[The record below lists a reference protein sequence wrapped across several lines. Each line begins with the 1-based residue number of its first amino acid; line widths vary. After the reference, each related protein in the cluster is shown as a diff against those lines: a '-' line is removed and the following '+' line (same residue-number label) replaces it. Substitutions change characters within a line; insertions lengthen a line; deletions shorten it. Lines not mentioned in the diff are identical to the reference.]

1 MVVSPGGRQTKHLAD
16 EAVGLPSR
24 RMNGRVIGLV
34 IKLNGRVTKLT
45 AVTAELLTRATRLAS
60 RQPDGLIVRQER
72 KKLVN
77 FKRKH
82 DTAGAHSRF

>member
-16 EAVGLPSR
+16 KALGLPSR
-24 RMNGRVIGLV
+24 RMNDRVSGLV
-34 IKLNGRVTKLT
+34 IKLKGRVTKLT
-45 AVTAELLTRATRLAS
+45 ALTAELLKRATRLAS
-60 RQPDGLIVRQER
+60 RRPDGLIVRQER

-82 DTAGAHSRF
+82 DTAEAHLRF